1 VVANEDRN
9 MEAALSYVLLFVS
22 GIFFL
27 ITRKDPYVRF
37 HAMQSI
43 VVFGIF
49 TLLMFLLRL
58 TVILS
63 SLSSLLGILMFTL
76 WLLLIYKAWSG
87 EDWEVPMLGEIAR
100 RWVKRA

>member
-1 VVANEDRN
+1 MVANEDRN